1 MTPQRR
7 STERKKKKK
16 AKSVLGAAERAIY
29 YEAFAGDSICCP
41 AAFFFFF
48 ASVGCL
54 NEKWEYINHL
64 MGYTGWL
71 GMVPSNLV
79 VLRQVKGQ
87 ERVLAAEI

>member
-1 MTPQRR
+1 M
-7 STERKKKKK
+7 ER
-16 AKSVLGAAERAIY
+16 LLET
-29 YEAFAGDSICCP
+29 AFVALLP
-41 AAFFFFF
+41 FF

-64 MGYTGWL
+64 MGYTRWL